1 MDWLSLIAGIGS
13 AVIVFVIGFIVKD
26 VFWDKSRKNQERIDN
41 AVIESVKQH
50 EKDIAEL
57 RMSILSLANTVGNNT
72 SDINELKDTQKEIN
86 SVTRDL
92 NSNIRLL
99 IQNQES
105 TNKVVIDNTRVM
117 QENTKAI
124 NQFLNFIEKK

>member
-124 NQFLNFIEKK
+124 NQFLNFVEKK